1 MTENLKLP
9 LRPFHLA
16 FPVSNLESARNFYCK
31 ILGCKEGRSDKSWID
46 INFFGHQLVFHLDT
60 NSALEDV
67 INPVDDHNVPVPHF
81 GIVLSISDWEKLAKK
96 IQDHDMKFII
106 EPYIRFKGQAGEQA
120 TMFFKDPNGINLEFK
135 AFKNDEM
142 LFAQ

>member
-16 FPVSNLESARNFYCK
+16 FPVSNLESARDFYCK
-31 ILGCKEGRSDKSWID
+31 ILDCKEGRSDKTWID

-60 NSALEDV
+60 NSALEGV
-67 INPVDDHNVPVPHF
+67 TNPVDDHNVPVPHF

-96 IQDHDMKFII
+96 IQDHDIKFII